1 MKNNKDEKIRISII
15 NGFLGS
21 GKTTLLTHYISELLK
36 NDEKIKIIMNEFGSF
51 DIDSN
56 SISNEIEVYSL
67 INGCV
72 CCDLK
77 QELVS
82 ELTAIALNGD
92 VNHVIIEATG
102 IAHPLE
108 LLIAC
113 QDPKLVSYFE
123 KPTIIGVLDAKR
135 FLNRHQYTDNTVSL
149 MEDQL
154 KLSDIVIIN
163 KIDLVTDDNIQIIKS
178 QLYDICPGVMTY
190 TTTFGHVPFN
200 TLLLKTKNKQL
211 ANENHQHHHHHHGIK
226 SMHYTFSGPIDR
238 QLFYQFILKLPDS
251 VLRLKGY
258 VIFRD
263 KPDAIYEFQYA
274 YGLPDYGIVSMNVS
288 LTIVIIG
295 ETLDTN
301 QLRNQL
307 DMLQFT

>member
-123 KPTIIGVLDAKR
+123 KPTTIGVLDAKR
-135 FLNRHQYTDNTVSL
+135 FLNRHQYTDDTVSL

-163 KIDLVTDDNIQIIKS
+163 KTDLVTDDNIQIIKS

-190 TTTFGHVPFN
+190 TTTFGRVPLN

-211 ANENHQHHHHHHGIK
+211 ENEDNQHHHHHHGIK

-258 VIFRD
+258 VTFRD

-274 YGLPDYGIVSMNVS
+274 YGLPDYGIVSMNVP

>member
-92 VNHVIIEATG
+92 ANHVIIEATG

-123 KPTIIGVLDAKR
+123 KPTMIGVLDAKR
-135 FLNRHQYTDNTVSL
+135 FLDRHQYTDNTVSL

-178 QLYDICPGVMTY
+178 QLYDICPGVMTH
-190 TTTFGHVPFN
+190 TTTFGCVPLDK
-200 TLLLKTKNKQL
+200 LLLKTNNQEL
-211 ANENHQHHHHHHGIK
+211 ENENHQHHHHHHGIK

-258 VIFRD
+258 VTFRD
-263 KPDAIYEFQYA
+263 KPEAIYEFQYA
-274 YGLPDYGIVSMNVS
+274 YGLPDYGIVLMNVP

-295 ETLDTN
+295 EDLDTN